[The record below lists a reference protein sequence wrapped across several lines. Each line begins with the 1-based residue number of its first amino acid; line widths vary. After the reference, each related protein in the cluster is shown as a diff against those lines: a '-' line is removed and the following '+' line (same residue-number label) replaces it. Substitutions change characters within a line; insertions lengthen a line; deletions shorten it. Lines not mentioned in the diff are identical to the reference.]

1 MVEEKII
8 TKNNL
13 PIICKDNNQTQDI
26 HSLSVNHT
34 LQNFQECGILL
45 FRGFNVNYQ
54 QMKVFA
60 EKFSSRFVLDKD
72 RPIVDARNKYVTLVD
87 PGMHYVSPHCEN
99 ANSPFRPDVI
109 WFCCGVPA
117 SQGGETLFWDGVRIW
132 KSLSIELQQLFIA
145 KKIKFLQKFP
155 AADWK
160 RFLGVGATL
169 ADVKRTLN
177 DIPGLSYKINPD
189 QSISIEY
196 ICSAVVKTKYGQQN
210 AFANSLV
217 AEYKN
222 PRGVVTFADGSPIP
236 STVINQ
242 IQQVINNLTEVI
254 SWQAGDLVMIDNSRF
269 LHGRRSFTDTKRRI
283 YSLLSYLKE

>member
-1 MVEEKII
+1 MIETEKLFISSAKVI
-8 TKNNL
+8 QNNTSQSILQL
-13 PIICKDNNQTQDI
+13 PVQE
-26 HSLSVNHT
+26 SLEYFKSFGV
-34 LQNFQECGILL
+34 LL
-45 FRGFNVNYQ
+45 FRGFGVDYE
-54 QMKVFA
+54 QMKTFA

-72 RPIVDARNKYVTLVD
+72 RPIVDSRNKYVTLVD

-117 SQGGETLFWDGVRIW
+117 SQGGETLYWDGVRVW
-132 KSLSIELQQLFIA
+132 KELDEELQQLFIA
-145 KKIKFLQKFP
+145 KKIKFFQKFP

-177 DIPGLSYKINPD
+177 GIRGLSYKINED
-189 QSISIEY
+189 QSVSLEY
-196 ICSAVVKTKYGQQN
+196 VCSAVVKTKYDHQD
-210 AFANSLV
+210 AFANSLIS
-217 AEYKN
+217 EYKN

-236 STVINQ
+236 SAVINQ
-242 IQQVINNLTEVI
+242 IQQVMNNLTEVI
-254 SWQAGDLVMIDNSRF
+254 PWQSGDLVMIDNSRF

-283 YSLLSYLKE
+283 YSLLSYLK

>member
-1 MVEEKII
+1 MIETEPLLFRSAKLI
-8 TKNNL
+8 
-13 PIICKDNNQTQDI
+13 DNHTSQSI
-26 HSLSVNHT
+26 LHLSVQET
-34 LQNFQECGILL
+34 LDYFKSFGVLL
-45 FRGFNVNYQ
+45 FRGFGVDYE
-54 QMKVFA
+54 QMKAFA

-72 RPIVDARNKYVTLVD
+72 RPIVDPRNKFVTLVD

-117 SQGGETLFWDGVRIW
+117 SQGGETLFWDGVQVW
-132 KSLSIELQQLFIA
+132 EELDQELRQLFIA
-145 KKIKFLQKFP
+145 KKIKFCQKFP

-177 DIPGLSYKINPD
+177 GIPGLSYKINED

-196 ICSAVVKTKYGQQN
+196 VCSAVVKTKYGHQD
-210 AFANSLV
+210 AFANSLI

-222 PRGVVTFADGSPIP
+222 PRGVVTFADSSPIP
-236 STVINQ
+236 ATVINQ
-242 IQQVINNLTEVI
+242 IQQVMNKLTEVI
-254 SWQAGDLVMIDNSRF
+254 PWQAGDLVMIDNSRF

-283 YSLLSYLKE
+283 YSLLSYLK

>member
-1 MVEEKII
+1 MVETDTLLISSPKLIH
-8 TKNNL
+8 NNTSQSILQL
-13 PIICKDNNQTQDI
+13 PVQD
-26 HSLSVNHT
+26 T
-34 LQNFQECGILL
+34 LKYFKSFGVLL
-45 FRGFNVNYQ
+45 FRGFGVDYE
-54 QMKVFA
+54 QMKAFA

-72 RPIVDARNKYVTLVD
+72 RPIVDPRNKYVTLVD

-117 SQGGETLFWDGVRIW
+117 SQGGETLFWDGVRVW
-132 KSLSIELQQLFIA
+132 QELSEELRQLFIA
-145 KKIKFLQKFP
+145 KKIKFFQKFP

-177 DIPGLSYKINPD
+177 NIPGLSYKINED

-196 ICSAVVKTKYGQQN
+196 VCSAVVKTKYGHQD
-210 AFANSLV
+210 AFANSLI

-242 IQQVINNLTEVI
+242 IQQVMNNLTEVI
-254 SWQAGDLVMIDNSRF
+254 SWQSGDLVMIDNSRF

-283 YSLLSYLKE
+283 YSLLSYLK

>member
-1 MVEEKII
+1 MAEAKLI

-13 PIICKDNNQTQDI
+13 PTVCNDNSQTQDI
-26 HSLSVNHT
+26 HSLSVNQT
-34 LQNFQECGILL
+34 LQDFKECGILL
-45 FRGFNVNYQ
+45 FRGFNVNYE
-54 QMKVFA
+54 QMKAFA

-72 RPIVDARNKYVTLVD
+72 RPIVDPRNKYVTLVD

-117 SQGGETLFWDGVRIW
+117 SQGGETLYWDGVQVW
-132 KSLSIELQQLFIA
+132 QELDEELRQLFIA
-145 KKIKFLQKFP
+145 KKIKFFQKFP

-169 ADVKRTLN
+169 VDVKRTLN
-177 DIPGLSYKINPD
+177 GIPGLTYKINAD

-196 ICSAVVKTKYGQQN
+196 VCSAVVKTKYGHQD
-210 AFANSLV
+210 AFANSLI

-222 PRGVVTFADGSPIP
+222 PRGVVTFDDASPIP

-242 IQQVINNLTEVI
+242 IQQVMNNLTEVI
-254 SWQAGDLVMIDNSRF
+254 PWQAGDLVMIDNSRF
-269 LHGRRSFTDTKRRI
+269 LHGRRSFTDRKRRI
-283 YSLLSYLKE
+283 YSLLSYMK

>member
-1 MVEEKII
+1 METASLSTSSAKII
-8 TKNNL
+8 INNAYQSIL
-13 PIICKDNNQTQDI
+13 D
-26 HSLSVNHT
+26 LSVVEN
-34 LQNFQECGILL
+34 LDLFQKFGVLL
-45 FRGFNVNYQ
+45 FRNFGVDYQ

-60 EKFSSRFVLDKD
+60 EKFSSRFILDKD
-72 RPIVDARNKYVTLVD
+72 RPIVDVRNKYVTLVD

-132 KSLSIELQQLFIA
+132 KSLSTELQQLFIA

-155 AADWK
+155 AVDWK
-160 RFLGVGATL
+160 RFLGVGATI

-177 DIPGLSYKINPD
+177 NIPGLSYKINPD

-222 PRGVVTFADGSPIP
+222 PRGAVTFADDLPIP

-242 IQQVINNLTEVI
+242 IQPVINNLTEVI

>member
-1 MVEEKII
+1 MIETDKLLISSAKVIH
-8 TKNNL
+8 KNTSQSILQL
-13 PIICKDNNQTQDI
+13 PVQE
-26 HSLSVNHT
+26 T
-34 LQNFQECGILL
+34 LAYFKSFGVLL
-45 FRGFNVNYQ
+45 FRGFGIDYA
-54 QMKVFA
+54 QMKAFA
-60 EKFSSRFVLDKD
+60 EKFSSRFILDKE
-72 RPIVDARNKYVTLVD
+72 RRIVDPHNKFVTLVD

-117 SQGGETLFWDGVRIW
+117 SQGGETLFWDGVRVW
-132 KSLSIELQQLFIA
+132 KELSEELRELFIA
-145 KKIKFLQKFP
+145 KKIRYLQKFP

-160 RFLGVGATL
+160 HFLGAGATL

-177 DIPGLSYKINPD
+177 GIPGLSYTINED
-189 QSISIEY
+189 QSVSIEY
-196 ICSAVVKTKYGQQN
+196 VCSAVVKTKYGHQD
-210 AFANSLV
+210 AFANSLI

-242 IQQVINNLTEVI
+242 IQQVMNNLTEVI
-254 SWQAGDLVMIDNSRF
+254 SWQSGDLVMIDNSRF

-283 YSLLSYLKE
+283 YSLLSYLK

>member
-1 MVEEKII
+1 MMETDSLLTSSAKII
-8 TKNNL
+8 HNNNSQAILQL
-13 PIICKDNNQTQDI
+13 PEQK
-26 HSLSVNHT
+26 T
-34 LQNFQECGILL
+34 LDYFKSSGILL
-45 FRGFNVNYQ
+45 FRGFGVDYE
-54 QMKVFA
+54 QMKAFA

-72 RPIVDARNKYVTLVD
+72 RPIVDPRNKYVTLVD

-117 SQGGETLFWDGVRIW
+117 SQGGETLFWDGVRVW
-132 KSLSIELQQLFIA
+132 QELDEELRQLFITQ
-145 KKIKFLQKFP
+145 KIKFSQKFP

-177 DIPGLSYKINPD
+177 GILGLSYKINQD
-189 QSISIEY
+189 QSISLEY
-196 ICSAVVKTKYGQQN
+196 VCSAVVKTKYGHQD
-210 AFANSLV
+210 AFANSLI

-222 PRGVVTFADGSPIP
+222 PRGVVTFEDGSPIP
-236 STVINQ
+236 STVINT
-242 IQQVINNLTEVI
+242 IQQLMNNLTEVI
-254 SWQAGDLVMIDNSRF
+254 PWQSGDLVMIDNSRF

-283 YSLLSYLKE
+283 YSLLSYMK

>member
-1 MVEEKII
+1 MMETNTLSNSSAKLIH
-8 TKNNL
+8 NNKEQSISQL
-13 PIICKDNNQTQDI
+13 PIPENLESFKTFG
-26 HSLSVNHT
+26 V
-34 LQNFQECGILL
+34 LL
-45 FRGFNVNYQ
+45 FRGFGVDYE
-54 QMKVFA
+54 QMKTFA

-72 RPIVDARNKYVTLVD
+72 RPIVDPRNKYVTLVD

-109 WFCCGVPA
+109 WFCCGVPSA
-117 SQGGETLFWDGVRIW
+117 QGGETLFWDGIKVW
-132 KSLSIELQQLFIA
+132 QNLSEELRQLFIE

-160 RFLGVGATL
+160 RFLGFGATL

-177 DIPGLSYKINPD
+177 GIPGLTYNINQD

-196 ICSAVVKTKYGQQN
+196 VCSALVKTKHGNQH
-210 AFANSLV
+210 AFANSLI

-222 PRGVVTFADGSPIP
+222 PKGVVTFADGSPIP

-242 IQQVINNLTEVI
+242 IQQVMNNFTEVI
-254 SWQAGDLVMIDNSRF
+254 PWQAGDLVMIDNSRF
-269 LHGRRSFTDTKRRI
+269 LHGRRSFTDINRRI
-283 YSLLSYLKE
+283 YSLLSYLK

>member
-1 MVEEKII
+1 MIETEPLLFRSAKLI
-8 TKNNL
+8 
-13 PIICKDNNQTQDI
+13 DNHTSQSI
-26 HSLSVNHT
+26 LHLSVQET
-34 LQNFQECGILL
+34 LDYFKSFGVLL
-45 FRGFNVNYQ
+45 FRGFGVDYE
-54 QMKVFA
+54 QMKAFA

-72 RPIVDARNKYVTLVD
+72 RPIVDPRNKFVTLVD

-117 SQGGETLFWDGVRIW
+117 SQGGETLFWDGVQVW
-132 KSLSIELQQLFIA
+132 KELDQELRQLFIA
-145 KKIKFLQKFP
+145 KKIKFCQKFP

-177 DIPGLSYKINPD
+177 GIPGLSYKINED
-189 QSISIEY
+189 QSVSIEY
-196 ICSAVVKTKYGQQN
+196 VCSAVVKTKYGHQD
-210 AFANSLV
+210 AFANSLI

-222 PRGVVTFADGSPIP
+222 PRGIVTFADGSPIP
-236 STVINQ
+236 ATVINQ
-242 IQQVINNLTEVI
+242 IQQVMNKLTEVI
-254 SWQAGDLVMIDNSRF
+254 PWQAGDLVMIDNSRF

-283 YSLLSYLKE
+283 YSLLSYLK

>member
-1 MVEEKII
+1 MMETHTLSNSSAKLIH
-8 TKNNL
+8 NNKEQSISQL
-13 PIICKDNNQTQDI
+13 PIPD
-26 HSLSVNHT
+26 T
-34 LQNFQECGILL
+34 LESFKTFGVVL
-45 FRGFNVNYQ
+45 FRGFGVDYQ
-54 QMKVFA
+54 QMKNFA

-72 RPIVDARNKYVTLVD
+72 RPIVDPRNKYVTLVD

-117 SQGGETLFWDGVRIW
+117 AQGGETLYWDGIRVW
-132 KSLSIELQQLFIA
+132 QELSEELRQLFIS

-160 RFLGVGATL
+160 RFLGVGATV

-177 DIPGLSYKINPD
+177 GIPGLTYNINED

-196 ICSAVVKTKYGQQN
+196 VCSAVVKTKYGNQD
-210 AFANSLV
+210 AFANSLI

-222 PRGVVTFADGSPIP
+222 PRGVVTFADGSAIP

-242 IQQVINNLTEVI
+242 IQQVMNNLTEVI
-254 SWQAGDLVMIDNSRF
+254 PWQAGDLVMIDNSRF
-269 LHGRRSFTDTKRRI
+269 LHGRRSFTDKNRRI
-283 YSLLSYLKE
+283 YSLLSYLK

>member
-1 MVEEKII
+1 MIETDKLFISSAKVIH
-8 TKNNL
+8 NNTSQSILQL
-13 PIICKDNNQTQDI
+13 PVQE
-26 HSLSVNHT
+26 T
-34 LQNFQECGILL
+34 LEYFKSFGVLL
-45 FRGFNVNYQ
+45 FRGFGVDYQ
-54 QMKVFA
+54 QMKTFA

-72 RPIVDARNKYVTLVD
+72 RPIVDPGNKYVTLVD

-117 SQGGETLFWDGVRIW
+117 SQGGETLYWDGVRVW
-132 KSLSIELQQLFIA
+132 KELDEELRQLFIA
-145 KKIKFLQKFP
+145 KKIKFFQKFP

-177 DIPGLSYKINPD
+177 GIPGLSYKINED
-189 QSISIEY
+189 QSVSLEY
-196 ICSAVVKTKYGQQN
+196 VCSAVVKTKYDHQD
-210 AFANSLV
+210 AFANSLIS
-217 AEYKN
+217 EYKN

-236 STVINQ
+236 SAVINQ
-242 IQQVINNLTEVI
+242 IQQVMNNLTEVI
-254 SWQAGDLVMIDNSRF
+254 PWQSGDLVMIDNSRF

-283 YSLLSYLKE
+283 YSLLSYLK

>member
-1 MVEEKII
+1 MIEAEPLLNSAKLIHNHNSQSI
-8 TKNNL
+8 LQL
-13 PIICKDNNQTQDI
+13 PVQE
-26 HSLSVNHT
+26 T
-34 LQNFQECGILL
+34 LDDFKSFGVLL
-45 FRGFNVNYQ
+45 FRGFSVNYE
-54 QMKVFA
+54 QMKTFA
-60 EKFSSRFVLDKD
+60 ENFSSRFVLDKD
-72 RPIVDARNKYVTLVD
+72 RPIVDPRNKYITLVD

-117 SQGGETLFWDGVRIW
+117 AQGGETLYWDGVRIW
-132 KSLSIELQQLFIA
+132 KELEQELKQLFIT
-145 KKIKFLQKFP
+145 KQIKFCQKFP

-177 DIPGLSYKINPD
+177 GIPGLSYKINED
-189 QSISIEY
+189 QSISLEY
-196 ICSAVVKTKYGQQN
+196 VCSAVVKTKYGHKD
-210 AFANSLV
+210 AFANSLI

-242 IQQVINNLTEVI
+242 IQQVMNNLTEVI
-254 SWQAGDLVMIDNSRF
+254 PWQSGDLVMIDNSRF
-269 LHGRRSFTDTKRRI
+269 LHGRRSFTDRKRRI
-283 YSLLSYLKE
+283 YSLLSYMK

>member
-1 MVEEKII
+1 METTSLATSSAKII
-8 TKNNL
+8 INKASQSIL
-13 PIICKDNNQTQDI
+13 D
-26 HSLSVNHT
+26 LSVVEN
-34 LQNFQECGILL
+34 LDLFQKFGVLL
-45 FRGFNVNYQ
+45 FRDFGVDYQ

-132 KSLSIELQQLFIA
+132 KSLSTELQQLFIA
-145 KKIKFLQKFP
+145 KKIKFFQKFP

-160 RFLGVGATL
+160 RFLGVGATI

-177 DIPGLSYKINPD
+177 NIPGLSYKINPD

-222 PRGVVTFADGSPIP
+222 PRGVVTFADDSPIP

-242 IQQVINNLTEVI
+242 IQPVINNLTEVI

-269 LHGRRSFTDTKRRI
+269 LHGRRSFADTKRRI
-283 YSLLSYLKE
+283 YSLLSYLK

>member
-1 MVEEKII
+1 MSEVGLLS
-8 TKNNL
+8 NNSAKL
-13 PIICKDNNQTQDI
+13 ILNQTSQNI
-26 HSLSVNHT
+26 LQLPVQET
-34 LQNFQECGILL
+34 LDYFKSFGILL
-45 FRGFNVNYQ
+45 FRGFGVNYE

-72 RPIVDARNKYVTLVD
+72 RPIVDPRNKFVTLVD

-117 SQGGETLFWDGVRIW
+117 SQGGETLFWDGVRVW
-132 KSLSIELQQLFIA
+132 EELDQELRQLLIA
-145 KKIKFLQKFP
+145 KKIKFCQKFP

-177 DIPGLSYKINPD
+177 GIPGLSYKINDD
-189 QSISIEY
+189 QSVSIEY
-196 ICSAVVKTKYGQQN
+196 VCSAVVKTKYGHQD
-210 AFANSLV
+210 AFANSLI

-222 PRGVVTFADGSPIP
+222 PRGVVTFADDSPIP
-236 STVINQ
+236 ATVINQ
-242 IQQVINNLTEVI
+242 IQQVMNKLTEVI
-254 SWQAGDLVMIDNSRF
+254 PWQAGDLVMIDNSRF

-283 YSLLSYLKE
+283 YSLLSYLK

>member
-1 MVEEKII
+1 MLETDTLSISGAKII
-8 TKNNL
+8 HNNTSQSVLQL
-13 PIICKDNNQTQDI
+13 P
-26 HSLSVNHT
+26 V
-34 LQNFQECGILL
+34 QENLDYFKSSGVLL
-45 FRGFNVNYQ
+45 FRGFSVSYEH
-54 QMKVFA
+54 MKAFA

-72 RPIVDARNKYVTLVD
+72 RPIVDPRNKYVTLVD

-117 SQGGETLFWDGVRIW
+117 FQGGETLYWDGVEVW
-132 KSLSIELQQLFIA
+132 QELDEELRQLFIA
-145 KKIKFLQKFP
+145 KKIKFFQKFP

-160 RFLGVGATL
+160 RFLGGGATL
-169 ADVKRTLN
+169 VDVKCTLN
-177 DIPGLSYKINPD
+177 GIPGLTYKINQD

-196 ICSAVVKTKYGQQN
+196 VCSAVVKTKYGHQD
-210 AFANSLV
+210 AFANSLI

-222 PRGVVTFADGSPIP
+222 PRGAVTFDDGSPIP

-242 IQQVINNLTEVI
+242 IQQVMNNLTEVI
-254 SWQAGDLVMIDNSRF
+254 PWQAGDLVMIDNSRF

-283 YSLLSYLKE
+283 YSLLSYMK

>member
-1 MVEEKII
+1 MVETDTLLISSAKLIH
-8 TKNNL
+8 NNTSQSILQL
-13 PIICKDNNQTQDI
+13 PVQD
-26 HSLSVNHT
+26 T
-34 LQNFQECGILL
+34 LEYFKSFGVLL
-45 FRGFNVNYQ
+45 FRGFGVDYE
-54 QMKVFA
+54 QMKAFA

-72 RPIVDARNKYVTLVD
+72 RPIVDPRNKYVTLVD

-117 SQGGETLFWDGVRIW
+117 SQGGETLFWDGVRVW
-132 KSLSIELQQLFIA
+132 QELSEELRQLFIA
-145 KKIKFLQKFP
+145 KKIKFFQKFP

-160 RFLGVGATL
+160 RFLGVRATL

-177 DIPGLSYKINPD
+177 GIPGLSYKINED

-196 ICSAVVKTKYGQQN
+196 VCSAVVKTKYGHQN
-210 AFANSLV
+210 AFANSLI

-242 IQQVINNLTEVI
+242 IQQVMNNLTEVI
-254 SWQAGDLVMIDNSRF
+254 SWQSGDLVMIDNSRL

-283 YSLLSYLKE
+283 YSLLSYLK

>member
-1 MVEEKII
+1 MLESDTLLTSSAKII
-8 TKNNL
+8 Q
-13 PIICKDNNQTQDI
+13 NQTTKSILQ
-26 HSLSVNHT
+26 LPVQET
-34 LQNFQECGILL
+34 LDDFKKFGVLL
-45 FRGFNVNYQ
+45 FRGYGVVYE

-72 RPIVDARNKYVTLVD
+72 RPIVDLRNKYVTLVD

-117 SQGGETLFWDGVRIW
+117 SQGGETLYWDGIRVW
-132 KSLSIELQQLFIA
+132 QELDEELRQLFIA
-145 KKIKFLQKFP
+145 KKIKFCQKFP

-177 DIPGLSYKINPD
+177 GIPGLRYTINED
-189 QSISIEY
+189 QSVSLEY
-196 ICSAVVKTKYGQQN
+196 VCSAVIKTKYGNQE
-210 AFANSLV
+210 AFANSLIS
-217 AEYKN
+217 EYKN
-222 PRGVVTFADGSPIP
+222 PRGAVTFADGSPIP

-242 IQQVINNLTEVI
+242 IQQVMNNLTEVI
-254 SWQAGDLVMIDNSRF
+254 PWQSGDLVMIDNSRF

-283 YSLLSYLKE
+283 YSLLSYMK